1 MNLDRTWRTANR
13 KTPRLPLMF
22 RLRLKFGLLWRSVR
36 PSLDDFDTL
45 ANWVL
50 AILMVSI
57 ILTAYALVDAN
68 DQMYLAM
75 EESKQATTSLAHLL
89 NGGVLTNKAETVAV
103 RCLQVLD
110 VENFK

>member
-1 MNLDRTWRTANR
+1 MMNLDRTWRTANR

-22 RLRLKFGLLWRSVR
+22 RLRLKFGLLWKSVR
-36 PSLDDFDTL
+36 PSLDDFDAM

-68 DQMYLAM
+68 DQKHLAM
-75 EESKQATTSLAHLL
+75 EESKQATTSLAHVLS
-89 NGGVLTNKAETVAV
+89 GGVLTDEAKTVAV
-103 RCLQVLD
+103 KCVQVMD
-110 VENFK
+110 VVL